1 MCVYLRCE
9 EKCVVCVCVTCVC
22 VCLRCEEECEVCVCV
37 WCGPVCVCAHRGASE
52 PRPGVCGG
60 LGARRDLT
68 CLTHLCF
75 VLP

>member
-1 MCVYLRCE
+1 MCVRVVWPY
-9 EKCVVCVCVTCVC
+9 VCVCV
-22 VCLRCEEECEVCVCV
+22 
-37 WCGPVCVCAHRGASE
+37 HRGASE